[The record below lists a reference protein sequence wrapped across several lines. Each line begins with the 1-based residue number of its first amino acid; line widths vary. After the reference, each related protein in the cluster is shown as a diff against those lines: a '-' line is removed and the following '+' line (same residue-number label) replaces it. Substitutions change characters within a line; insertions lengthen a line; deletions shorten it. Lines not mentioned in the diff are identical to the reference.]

1 MFSESCKNSVKS
13 LNVLFKG
20 VGIHNDVIQLHEQ
33 YLKYVVIQTGLH
45 KPLEGRRTI
54 GQSHGHSVILE
65 DSKRCCEGSL
75 VSVFIIHGN
84 LIKSTCEIH
93 R

>member
-20 VGIHNDVIQLHEQ
+20 IGLHNDIIQVHEQ

-45 KPLEGRRTI
+45 KPLKGRRTI
-54 GQSHGHSVILE
+54 GQSHPVVLE
-65 DSKRCCEGSL
+65 DSKQCCEGSL

-84 LIKSTCEIH
+84 LIKE
-93 R
+93 RK